1 LPVTVVPKIGEPGED
16 VLSRIEEGG
25 VDLILNTPWGRGAR
39 TDGYLI
45 RRKALMHGVPC
56 ITTLAAAAAA
66 VQGIEARIRGGAR
79 RVNSLQGLYAT
90 RA

>member
-1 LPVTVVPKIGEPGED
+1 MIED
-16 VLSRIEEGG
+16 GR

-45 RRKALMHGVPC
+45 RRKALAHGVPC
-56 ITTLAAAAAA
+56 ITTLAAASAA
-66 VQGIEARIRGGAR
+66 VQGIESKIRGGTR
-79 RVNSLQGLYAT
+79 RVEPLQGLYAA

>member
-1 LPVTVVPKIGEPGED
+1 
-16 VLSRIEEGG
+16 
-25 VDLILNTPWGRGAR
+25 VDLIVNTPWGRGAR

-66 VQGIEARIRGGAR
+66 VQGIESRIRGGGIE

>member
-1 LPVTVVPKIGEPGED
+1 
-16 VLSRIEEGG
+16 
-25 VDLILNTPWGRGAR
+25 
-39 TDGYLI
+39 
-45 RRKALMHGVPC
+45 
-56 ITTLAAAAAA
+56 